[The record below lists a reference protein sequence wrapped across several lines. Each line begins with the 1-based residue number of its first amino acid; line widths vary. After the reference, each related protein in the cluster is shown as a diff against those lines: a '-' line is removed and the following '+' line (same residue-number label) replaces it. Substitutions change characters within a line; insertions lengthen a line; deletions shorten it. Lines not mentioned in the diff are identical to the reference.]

1 MFKWNAD
8 KGKKL
13 QEERGID
20 LNKIVSLIQSEQY
33 FIVDVKNQDDHPNQ
47 KMYVVNLDGYP
58 TCVPFVKESNGD
70 IFFKTAFQN
79 RRMKESNHG

>member
-58 TCVPFVKESNGD
+58 TCAPFVEEDNGD

-79 RRMKESNHG
+79 RRLKEK